1 VPSLDHDRSPAGRP
15 RRRSVAAR
23 VRPHAGARRSED
35 HRHRRASTPRVAAR
49 RPPHVDDRRPAP
61 DRGLGLLTLFTAGV
75 LAMVALI
82 TLTAIVGSWWV
93 LVAVLVVDFG
103 VTAAV
108 LASIAKL
115 LEN

>member
-1 VPSLDHDRSPAGRP
+1 MPRIDHDRSAADPR

-23 VRPHAGARRSED
+23 IRPHAHASRRAG
-35 HRHRRASTPRVAAR
+35 RCHRRAKAPSVAAR
-49 RPPHVDDRRPAP
+49 RPPHAQDRRPGA
-61 DRGLGLLTLFTAGV
+61 DRGLALLTLFTAGV

-108 LASIAKL
+108 LAIIAKL